1 MHTISRMSSSEQF
14 LATTSAGSVLTLT
27 ISSPTINSD
36 DALLLL
42 ADFRKL
48 IDTMP
53 PEIKTVHLEISEVL
67 GMSSRGFEALL
78 VLHQGCTARGIEISV
93 SKLTPL
99 FHKLLARMG
108 FLRLLKIPE

>member
-1 MHTISRMSSSEQF
+1 MSLSEQF
-14 LATTSAGSVLTLT
+14 LTTATTGSVLTLT
-27 ISSPTINSD
+27 IRSPTINSD

-42 ADFRKL
+42 VDFRKL
-48 IDTMP
+48 VDTMP

-78 VLHQGCTARGIEISV
+78 ILHQGCTTKGVELCV

-99 FHKLLARMG
+99 FHRLLARMG